1 MMDSASLTADLA
13 ATASAAF
20 APPGWLANHH
30 VQSILPSL
38 KMRWPLLARRA
49 RALLRCGQT
58 QIVDCGDGVRL
69 LGHYSSQA
77 AAGRPPARDLAI
89 LLHGWEGSADSLY
102 VLSLGSYLFELGCD
116 VYRLNFRD
124 HGPSHHLNEE
134 IFHSCRLDEVVG
146 AVRAIQRAIPHRRLT
161 LAGFSLGGN
170 FALRVAARA
179 PPAVIE
185 L

>member
-1 MMDSASLTADLA
+1 MTVTPL
-13 ATASAAF
+13 AAF
-20 APPGWLANHH
+20 APPAWLVNAHL
-30 VQSILPSL
+30 QSIVPSL
-38 KMRWPLLARRA
+38 RLRRPLLLRRSRRMLDCA
-49 RALLRCGQT
+49 QT
-58 QIVDCGDGVRL
+58 QIVDCGEGVRL

-77 AAGRPPARDLAI
+77 AAEREPARELVI
-89 LLHGWEGSADSLY
+89 LLHGWEGSADSMY
-102 VLSLGSYLFELGCD
+102 VLSLGSYLFDLGCD
-116 VYRLNFRD
+116 IYRLNFRD

-146 AVRAIQRAIPHRRLT
+146 AVAAIQRAIPHRRLT